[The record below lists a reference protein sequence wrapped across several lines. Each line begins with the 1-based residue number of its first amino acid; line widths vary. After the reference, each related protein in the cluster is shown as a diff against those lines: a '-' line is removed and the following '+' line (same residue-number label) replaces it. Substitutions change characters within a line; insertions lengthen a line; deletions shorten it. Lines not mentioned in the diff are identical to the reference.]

1 VLLWPEW
8 PPIPWLTFCP
18 VLNPADVLKFQHL
31 SQLLLDM
38 NCPLIMVK
46 TFLLQD
52 SVELVK
58 ARNEVDDKKC
68 VLLASTS
75 IVHPA

>member
-1 VLLWPEW
+1 MKWFKSNRAFSVSSLEHIARTLADSQLLA
-8 PPIPWLTFCP
+8 FS
-18 VLNPADVLKFQHL
+18 DVLKFQHL

-52 SVELVK
+52 PVDLVQAK
-58 ARNEVDDKKC
+58 NEAEDRK
-68 VLLASTS
+68 
-75 IVHPA
+75 